1 MRRCPTFSRKERWAR
16 AASARVSLDCL
27 PPHASRVSPAPQVI
41 PELLFERCAPEPIA
55 AAAMRMLADPSLQEA
70 QCAALREL
78 LPRFGVYEDR
88 ELVPPSRV
96 AARALLR
103 HLT

>member
-1 MRRCPTFSRKERWAR
+1 
-16 AASARVSLDCL
+16 
-27 PPHASRVSPAPQVI
+27 
-41 PELLFERCAPEPIA
+41 
-55 AAAMRMLADPSLQEA
+55 MRMLTDLSLQEE
-70 QCAALREL
+70 QCAALHAL
-78 LPRFGVYEDR
+78 LPQFGVYENG